1 MRTIEIVMVAPSRVG
16 KTSLIA
22 AMYEYIKPAFE
33 KTQCYIEPVDNTVNE
48 LQRLKT
54 GLYEMFE
61 ESNPVEFRG
70 GGIAASSS
78 RRDYK
83 FRIGKRGKNA
93 DLEIVFIDLPGGVYT
108 TEDPDI
114 KKQVDE
120 ILKRALVTFIPID
133 TAALFAG
140 NDNGLGVIHQRVN
153 EPVMIKSLYD
163 RVFNTE
169 NLVEN
174 KLVFI
179 TPVKCEKYMQQPNGT
194 EIIFQKIC
202 DDYEYKSL
210 LNLFT
215 SDELKKSTDL
225 IFSPVETL
233 GGIHVTGTVKDEY
246 GNLDHILKRVGS
258 YAPHNCHLPLSYLF
272 YYILRMVKDQ
282 KNQNIL
288 ISWFRNLF
296 QMNAYLEQSIEILT
310 KDLLKARKDNEIF
323 ILQSKLPQLQN
334 KSIHNHI
341 LL

>member
-1 MRTIEIVMVAPSRVG
+1 MQTIEIVMVAPSRVG

-61 ESNPVEFRG
+61 ESNPIEFRG

-83 FRIGKRGKNA
+83 FRIGKRGKKA

-108 TEDPDI
+108 TEDPEI
-114 KKQVDE
+114 KKQVDD
-120 ILKRALVTFIPID
+120 IIKRALVTFIPID

-140 NDNGLGVIHQRVN
+140 NGLGVIHQRVN
-153 EPVMIKSLYD
+153 EPVLIKSLYD

-169 NLVEN
+169 DSVGD

-179 TPVKCEKYMQQPNGT
+179 TPVKCEKYIQQPNGT

-202 DDYEYKSL
+202 DESEYKSL

-215 SDELKKSTDL
+215 SEELKKNTEL
-225 IFSPVETL
+225 IFCPVETL
-233 GGIHVTGTVKDEY
+233 GGIHIIGTGKDEY
-246 GNLDHILKRVGS
+246 GNPDHILKRVGS

-282 KNQNIL
+282 KNDNVFVAWL
-288 ISWFRNLF
+288 RNLF

-310 KDLLKARKDNEIF
+310 KDVLKAREEHEIL
-323 ILQSKLPQLQN
+323 ILQSKMPQLQN
-334 KSIHNHI
+334 KSIQNCI